1 MRAVSAPGPSAR
13 SHPAAKAPAS
23 LALTRPEG
31 ARTGSLPRA
40 CPVDHS
46 ACCAAAMK
54 GEMGRRA
61 GDRGVVVVA
70 HSSAMGSSSA
80 LRSISPDSRSRRH
93 RSTGYALVSGFFAV
107 VVVVFFAVVVV
118 EVAVTVGGLGGGVV
132 VIVLPAFA
140 DAQLGP
146 QPVKVSAAAVV
157 LQLAGHLYL
166 LGLGS
171 AAPHWLDPL
180 EHAGTLPGPCS
191 LH

>member
-1 MRAVSAPGPSAR
+1 MRAVFAPGPSAR
-13 SHPAAKAPAS
+13 SPPAVKVSAS

-31 ARTGSLPRA
+31 HGPAAR
-40 CPVDHS
+40 
-46 ACCAAAMK
+46 
-54 GEMGRRA
+54 
-61 GDRGVVVVA
+61 
-70 HSSAMGSSSA
+70 
-80 LRSISPDSRSRRH
+80 
-93 RSTGYALVSGFFAV
+93 LVSVYFA
-107 VVVVFFAVVVV
+107 AVVV
-118 EVAVTVGGLGGGVV
+118 EVAVAIGEIGGGVV

-180 EHAGTLPGPCS
+180 EHAGPCLGPCS